1 MEEFFI
7 SLGLVEACAILLFMA
22 VIYPSLIF
30 ADKAGAYP
38 RGTPYDIL
46 I

>member
-7 SLGLVEACAILLFMA
+7 SLGPVEACAILLFMA
-22 VIYPSLIF
+22 VIYPTLIF

-38 RGTPYDIL
+38 SGAPYEIL